1 MNKYFLL
8 LLVIFLCSL
17 FAFCSYN
24 KKATVYITT
33 SNRQY
38 DLTKMNVEINNSSN
52 NDSIIIIDPSI
63 TYQNIDGFGAALTG
77 SSCYNLSQMDKNE
90 RFKFLE
96 ETFSLKKGYGT
107 SYIRVSIGCSDFSL
121 DEYTC
126 CDEPNIDKFHLTS
139 EEIKYVI
146 PILKEILS
154 INPTIKILASP
165 WTCPKWMKVNNL
177 TELKPYDSWTGG
189 QLNPLYYQDYAT
201 YFVKWIEAFQNN
213 NIPIYSITIQNE
225 PLNRGNSASLFMG
238 WEEQRDFIK
247 TALGPALKK
256 ANLNTKI
263 YVFDHNY
270 NYDRIEDQ
278 FQYPLN
284 IYKDKEASTYI
295 TGAAYHNYGG
305 NKQELLNI
313 HQNAPEK
320 ELVFTE
326 SSIGTWND
334 GRNLEKRLIADMNE
348 LGLGTINNWCK
359 AVIVW
364 NLMLDTDLG
373 PNRPKGC
380 RTCYGAVDIDIND
393 YSTIVRNSHYY
404 MFTHLSAVVKPNAKR
419 IESKD
424 IKDKDLTYCA
434 FKNTD
439 GSFAFVITNN
449 AEKQKKINIQL
460 DKKNI
465 SYTLPAKSIAS
476 FLWKQ

>member
-1 MNKYFLL
+1 MKKFLSFLL
-8 LLVIFLCSL
+8 IILLSCFFTSCS
-17 FAFCSYN
+17 FN
-24 KKATVYITT
+24 KKAIVYITT
-33 SNRQY
+33 SDRQY
-38 DLTKMNVEINNSSN
+38 DLKKLELNIDNSSHHDN
-52 NDSIIIIDPSI
+52 AIIIDPSI
-63 TYQNIDGFGAALTG
+63 TYQEIDGFGAALTG

-90 RFKFLE
+90 KFKFLE
-96 ETFSLKKGYGT
+96 ETFSPEKGYGT

-126 CDEPNIDKFHLTS
+126 CDEPGIENFHLTS
-139 EEIKYVI
+139 EEIKDVI
-146 PILKEILS
+146 PILKEILA
-154 INPTIKILASP
+154 INPNIKILASP

-177 TELKPYDSWTGG
+177 IELKPYDSWTGG
-189 QLNPLYYQDYAT
+189 QLNPSYYLDYAN
-201 YFVKWIEAFQNN
+201 YFVKWIKAFQNY

-247 TALGPALKK
+247 TALGPTLKK
-256 ANLNTKI
+256 SNLNTKI

-270 NYDRIEDQ
+270 NYDQMEDQ
-278 FQYPLN
+278 FQYPLH
-284 IYKDKEASTYI
+284 IYKDEEASAYI

-305 NKQELLNI
+305 HKEELLNI
-313 HQNAPEK
+313 HKQAPEK

-334 GRNLEKRLIADMNE
+334 GRNIEKRLIADMNE
-348 LGLGTINNWCK
+348 LGLGTLNNWCK

-393 YSTIVRNSHYY
+393 YSTIIRNSHYY
-404 MFTHLSAVVKPNAKR
+404 MFTHLSAVVKPNAIR

-424 IKDKDLTYCA
+424 INDKDLTYCA

-449 AEKQKKINIQL
+449 AEKEKSITIQSKK
-460 DKKNI
+460 KAI
-465 SYTLPAKSIAS
+465 SYSLPPKSIVS
-476 FLWKQ
+476 FLWDE